1 MNADKQGDGER
12 LKAVKGILTTLQGKS
27 VFDDFFLHQSQVRLF
42 YVDPYKSYKYCANS
56 KRQNANKFVINLL
69 AFFFVL
75 EAGLEPAQPQW
86 PRDFKSLVS
95 TDSTIRASFQRRAEN
110 ETRTRDPNLGKVMLY
125 QLSYFRIFNG
135 CKDRSFYYSRKIFY
149 QKYTVNLSISNG

>member
-1 MNADKQGDGER
+1 MDY
-12 LKAVKGILTTLQGKS
+12 KAL
-27 VFDDFFLHQSQVRLF
+27 
-42 YVDPYKSYKYCANS
+42 
-56 KRQNANKFVINLL
+56 
-69 AFFFVL
+69 FVL

-125 QLSYFRIFNG
+125 QLSYFRIFSTG
-135 CKDRSFYYSRKIFY
+135 AKIKSFVVSAKFFKRKVLKRKTNKVTI
-149 QKYTVNLSISNG
+149 QRCVQSHL

>member
-1 MNADKQGDGER
+1 MYIKKQ
-12 LKAVKGILTTLQGKS
+12 I
-27 VFDDFFLHQSQVRLF
+27 
-42 YVDPYKSYKYCANS
+42 PYKSLTYKGY
-56 KRQNANKFVINLL
+56 IYLL
-69 AFFFVL
+69 VL

-125 QLSYFRIFNG
+125 QLSYFRVTGANVETFIIPSKHFT
-135 CKDRSFYYSRKIFY
+135 RFS
-149 QKYTVNLSISNG
+149 SINMILPTQ